1 MAERQREPG
10 RDRGE
15 KEEKTAEMRKKRRKV
30 KEDRKL
36 KIYMLGLT
44 ITVIVLKVGGSYV
57 LF

>member
-30 KEDRKL
+30 KEDRKIEN
-36 KIYMLGLT
+36 IYARTNLLP
-44 ITVIVLKVGGSYV
+44 
-57 LF
+57 